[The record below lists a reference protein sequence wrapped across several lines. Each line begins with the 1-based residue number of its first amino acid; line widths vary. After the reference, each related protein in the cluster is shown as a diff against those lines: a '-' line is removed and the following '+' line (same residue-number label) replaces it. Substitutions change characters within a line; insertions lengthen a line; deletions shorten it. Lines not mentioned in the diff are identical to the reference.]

1 MSGLEANGWTMEGIN
16 DFQVCGLGG
25 CTAGWCGNPC
35 SGTEEYAGFWCGG
48 SCTGTQ
54 QLSLPAGY
62 NTIKLTI
69 GMHYN
74 NPVCRGLI
82 TVNGRTVL

>member
-1 MSGLEANGWTMEGIN
+1 MSGLEANGWTLEGIN

-69 GMHYN
+69 GMCAATALSSSACALAPPN
-74 NPVCRGLI
+74 
-82 TVNGRTVL
+82 